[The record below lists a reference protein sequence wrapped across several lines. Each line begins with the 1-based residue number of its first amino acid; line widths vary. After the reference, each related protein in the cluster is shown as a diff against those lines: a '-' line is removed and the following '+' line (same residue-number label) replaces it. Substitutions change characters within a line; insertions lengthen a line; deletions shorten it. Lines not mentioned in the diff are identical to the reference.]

1 MIDLTGANLVS
12 YLLRIIRDIVERN
25 PRFKQ
30 TLGEV
35 TFPANTIMKWKDTW
49 VSITTVTT
57 SGTRLSP
64 DYFMCTQIG
73 RAILAKV
80 GDKDGQ
86 FIEWTRET
94 DKTRLTPDSGVYYLN
109 VDFFD
114 DQSRDLGLTVQ
125 KYRWV
130 EGKLKQAQGT
140 VVYFRPGIDIATIS
154 MSDAATSLP
163 VEFTGFNQS
172 TGAFAYLLTPTQTLT
187 CS

>member
-12 YLLRIIRDIVERN
+12 YLLRMIRDIMDRN

-35 TFPANTIMKWKDTW
+35 TYPANTMIKWKDVS
-49 VSITTVTT
+49 VSITNVTT

-64 DYFMCTQIG
+64 SYFMCTQIG

-94 DKTRLTPDSGVYYLN
+94 DNTGTTPTAGVYYMQ
-109 VDFFD
+109 VDFFND
-114 DQSRDLGLTVQ
+114 KTRELGLTVH

-130 EGKLKQAQGT
+130 EGNLKNATGT
-140 VVYFRPGIDIATIS
+140 IVY
-154 MSDAATSLP
+154 L
-163 VEFTGFNQS
+163 
-172 TGAFAYLLTPTQTLT
+172 
-187 CS
+187 